1 MSGTDTAARRAELYG
16 LLGKLPDRNG
26 PVTCRVISQ
35 EERDGLVIEH
45 LVLDTGCGE
54 DVPAVFTKPAGAEG
68 PLPAVLYAHSHGGFY
83 RHGKRELLEGQV
95 YMQRPGYA
103 WDLARRGIAALCPDA
118 WCFGER
124 SGRTEGET
132 FRSML
137 WHGKTLWGAMVY
149 DHLKALDYLVSR
161 PDVDGDRVAA
171 LGMSMGST
179 QAWYLAALD
188 ERIRACAEICC
199 LTDFDALEARGA
211 LTEHGVYYFLPG
223 LLEHFTTAEICA
235 LIAPRPHLAVAGER
249 DLLTPPEGLD
259 RIDAALR
266 KTYGDL
272 GSGENWCLIRYDT
285 THFET
290 PEMRREILAFLEAQ
304 LRG

>member
-1 MSGTDTAARRAELYG
+1 MDARYAAARRAELYG

-26 PVTCRVISQ
+26 PVSCRVRSE
-35 EERDGLVIEH
+35 EERDGLHIEY

-54 DVPAVFTKPAGAEG
+54 EVPAVFTKPAGMGG

-83 RHGKRELLEGQV
+83 SHGKRELLEGQI

-124 SGRTEGET
+124 SSRTEGET

-137 WHGKTLWGAMVY
+137 WHGKTLWGAMVF
-149 DHLKALDYLVSR
+149 DHLKALDYLTSR
-161 PDVDGDRVAA
+161 PDVDEDRVAS

-188 ERIRACAEICC
+188 ERIRSCAEICC
-199 LTDFDALEARGA
+199 LTDFDALEARGS
-211 LTEHGVYYFLPG
+211 LEEHGVYYYLPG

-249 DLLTPPEGLD
+249 DVLTPPEGLD
-259 RIDAALR
+259 RIDRELR
-266 KTYGDL
+266 DVYGEMGAEDSWRL
-272 GSGENWCLIRYDT
+272 LRYDT

-290 PEMRREILAFLEAQ
+290 PEMRREILRFLEETLKA
-304 LRG
+304 

>member
-1 MSGTDTAARRAELYG
+1 MDAVHAAARRAELYG

-26 PVTCRVISQ
+26 PVSCRVCSE
-35 EERDGLVIEH
+35 EERDGLHIEH

-54 DVPAVFTKPAGAEG
+54 EVPALFTKPAGAEE

-83 RHGKRELLEGQV
+83 SHGKRELLEGQI

-103 WDLARRGIAALCPDA
+103 WDLARHGIAALCPDA

-124 SGRTEGET
+124 SGHTEGET

-137 WHGKTLWGAMVY
+137 WHGKTLWGAMVF
-149 DHLKALDYLVSR
+149 DHLKALDYLISR
-161 PDVDGDRVAA
+161 PDVDGKRVAS

-199 LTDFDALEARGA
+199 LTDFDALEARGS
-211 LTEHGVYYFLPG
+211 LEEHGVYYFLPG
-223 LLEHFTTAEICA
+223 LLEHFTTGEICA
-235 LIAPRPHLAVAGER
+235 LIAPRPHLSVAGVR
-249 DLLTPPEGLD
+249 DALTPPEGLD
-259 RIDAALR
+259 RIDRVLR
-266 KTYGDL
+266 DVYGEMGAE
-272 GSGENWCLIRYDT
+272 GSWRLLRYDT

-290 PEMRREILAFLEAQ
+290 PEMRREILRFLEET
-304 LRG
+304 LRA